1 MKLKKISTSQV
12 AILTLAFLATSLIL
26 FTSISKTKSE
36 KNMASIYNIKINNI
50 DGSPIDLN
58 TYRGKFILFVNV
70 ASECG
75 FTGQYEDLQKLYDTY
90 QDKLMVIGVPCNQF
104 GGQEPGSAET
114 IQTFCKKNY
123 GVTFL
128 ITEKVDV
135 KGKNQ
140 HPLYEWLTNKDLNGV
155 ENTSVKWN
163 FHKYLVDG
171 NGQFLDYFYSI
182 TKPLS
187 SKITR
192 QIK

>member
-26 FTSISKTKSE
+26 FTSISKTKPE
-36 KNMASIYNIKINNI
+36 KNMSSIYNIKINNI
-50 DGSPIDLN
+50 DGSPIDLS

>member
-1 MKLKKISTSQV
+1 MKLKKISTSHV

-26 FTSISKTKSE
+26 FTSISKTKPE
-36 KNMASIYNIKINNI
+36 KNMSSVYNIKINNI

-135 KGKNQ
+135 KGENQ

>member
-26 FTSISKTKSE
+26 FTSISKTKPE
-36 KNMASIYNIKINNI
+36 KNMSSIYNIKINNI

>member
-36 KNMASIYNIKINNI
+36 KNMSSIYNIKINNI

-104 GGQEPGSAET
+104 GGQEPGSAKT

-140 HPLYEWLTNKDLNGV
+140 HPLYEWLTSKDLNGV

>member
-1 MKLKKISTSQV
+1 MYHLNFKQMKFIKISAV
-12 AILTLAFLATSLIL
+12 FILLIFS
-26 FTSISKTKSE
+26 FTSISELKSKE
-36 KNMASIYNIKINNI
+36 NMTSLYDIKINAI
-50 DGSPIDLN
+50 DGAPIDLN
-58 TYRGKFILFVNV
+58 NYKGKYLLFVNV

-75 FTGQYEDLQKLYDTY
+75 FTGQYEDLQKLYDNY
-90 QDKLMVIGVPCNQF
+90 KEKLMVIGVPCNQF
-104 GGQEPGSAET
+104 GGQEPGTSEA

-140 HPLYEWLTNKDLNGV
+140 HPLYQWLTNKDLNGV

-163 FHKYLVDG
+163 FHKYLVNG

-192 QIK
+192 QLK

>member
-1 MKLKKISTSQV
+1 VGLSHSNFKMISIIKFS
-12 AILTLAFLATSLIL
+12 TLFIL
-26 FTSISKTKSE
+26 FQFLINPTSEFKSQE
-36 KNMASIYNIKINNI
+36 NMSLYTIKINAI
-50 DGSPIDLN
+50 DGTPIDLN
-58 TYRGKFILFVNV
+58 NYKGKHLLFVNV

-104 GGQEPGSAET
+104 GGQEPGTSVD

-140 HPLYEWLTNKDLNGV
+140 HPLYQWLTDKDLNGV
-155 ENTSVKWN
+155 ENTTVKWN

-171 NGQFLDYFYSI
+171 KGQFVDYFYSI

-192 QIK
+192 QLK